1 MSLLKTITNMCL
13 IHDQSRKEQRLETL
27 PRFLTIAWDQLAKI
41 RQHSWKERLKI
52 SIVAKFESDFVK
64 TNQDMAP
71 QSRRILQTLVWWGWG
86 AS

>member
-1 MSLLKTITNMCL
+1 MCL

-27 PRFLTIAWDQLAKI
+27 PRFLTIAWDQVAKI